1 MTTGTR
7 EKPKVARWG
16 WGILLVVTALL
27 ILNGLAWL
35 FVGPEIELDEMAA
48 ALAMPTSEFE
58 QTHPAAVDFV
68 VRQTRQ
74 VAVWYVSFGLLAL
87 FVILAGFR
95 RGAHWAWKAGWVLVA
110 ALAAVG
116 LEQLVGGGASFAY
129 AMLAL
134 AGITIIGQLL
144 VRADL
149 EYPGADETSGPG
161 RRDER

>member
-7 EKPKVARWG
+7 KRPKVARLG
-16 WGILLVVTALL
+16 WGVLLAVTALL

-35 FVGPEIELDEMAA
+35 VVGPDIEVDEMAG
-48 ALAMPTSEFE
+48 ALGMPASEFE
-58 QTHPAAVDFV
+58 QAHPAAVDFV
-68 VRQTRQ
+68 ARQTRQ
-74 VAVWYVSFGLLAL
+74 VAVWYIAFGLLAL

-110 ALAAVG
+110 APLAVG
-116 LEQLVGGGASFAY
+116 LVQLVGGGASFAY

-134 AGITIIGQLL
+134 AGITFIAQLL

-149 EYPGADETSGPG
+149 EY
-161 RRDER
+161 R